1 MNPKSSVSLQ
11 FQRPDARAEF
21 ERARRDTKA
30 ALTERVDAEGADALL
45 EIASLL
51 DVGVARAKR
60 ELLAS
65 TLAWNEENR
74 ALTAWIHQQHR
85 AVVEMGL
92 QAVAALRENP
102 AHASLPRLVVLCLH
116 HWTEA
121 LKWNACR
128 EREEYAALHAL
139 YRLANEGRFADRR
152 MPWMVDGRG
161 VDVTVE
167 GLYLRALFLDRFAS
181 GTLTRVQEE
190 ILDAWLWQWSAML
203 KAEATHAGGTVLR
216 AEPDGN
222 AGLREGPREGE
233 GPALY
238 IRLEPLE
245 AERRKVVRELQ
256 RGRIVPPHGLAS
268 ELRIEEHIAVLDYLR
283 RAFRTLG
290 PETTGRAPR
299 ECQAGLRIEV
309 WVGLSEILTQ
319 GVGVAVGVETGR
331 WRTLQVDTAAIEQH
345 AQRRFA
351 DAARRYLWMAN
362 SSATGFGF
370 EALESDA
377 TGIDLGDLVGWR
389 NAGDNALVLGQV
401 IRRMPSATCGQVF
414 IGVKTLT
421 EAALPL
427 PLSQDLALEAS
438 TGTTYLFV
446 PGDDDS
452 GRRDAFLV
460 PEKTFDLQPS
470 FTTRMGGEPFTLRFN
485 RVRGRGR
492 GWILAGFEIVPPQ
505 PEAAAAPQE
514 EELDLPIPSFELELD
529 PIELPVDEDA
539 VAQAFER
546 ELPARLHT

>member
-21 ERARRDTKA
+21 ERARRETKA
-30 ALTERVDAEGADALL
+30 ALTERVDEEAANALL

-65 TLAWNEENR
+65 TLAWNEDNR
-74 ALTAWIHQQHR
+74 ALAVWIHQQHR
-85 AVVEMGL
+85 AVFEMGL
-92 QAVAALRENP
+92 QAVEPLRADPGN
-102 AHASLPRLVVLCLH
+102 ANLPRLVLLCLH

-128 EREEYAALHAL
+128 EREEYGAVHGLYMLAAH
-139 YRLANEGRFADRR
+139 GRFVDRR
-152 MPWMVDGRG
+152 IPWTVDGRG
-161 VDVTVE
+161 VNVTVE
-167 GLYLRALFLDRFAS
+167 VLYLRALFLDRFAS
-181 GTLTRVQEE
+181 GTLTRAQEE
-190 ILDAWLWQWSAML
+190 ILDAWLWQWSTML
-203 KAEATHAGGTVLR
+203 KAERSHAGGTVLR
-216 AEPDGN
+216 AEPDGT

-238 IRLEPLE
+238 LRLEPLE

-268 ELRIEEHIAVLDYLR
+268 ELRIEEHIVVLDYLR
-283 RAFRTLG
+283 RAFRTCG

-309 WVGLSEILTQ
+309 WVGLSEVLMR
-319 GVGVAVGVETGR
+319 GVGVGVETGR
-331 WRTLQVDTAAIEQH
+331 WRALQVDTAAIDQQ
-345 AQRRFA
+345 AKQRFV

-377 TGIDLGDLVGWR
+377 TGIELGDLIGWR

-421 EAALPL
+421 EAALPM
-427 PLSQDLALEAS
+427 PLSQDLALDERL
-438 TGTTYLFV
+438 GTTYLFV

-460 PEKTFDLQPS
+460 PEKMFDLQPS
-470 FTTRMGGEPFTLRFN
+470 FSARMAGEPFTLRFN

-505 PEAAAAPQE
+505 PEVPAAQQE
-514 EELDLPIPSFELELD
+514 EELELSLPTFELELD
-529 PIELPVDEDA
+529 PVEVPVDEDT

>member
-1 MNPKSSVSLQ
+1 MNPKSSVSLH

-21 ERARRDTKA
+21 ERARRETKA
-30 ALTERVDAEGADALL
+30 ALAERVDEDGANALL

-51 DVGVARAKR
+51 DAGVARAKR

-65 TLAWNEENR
+65 TLAWNEDNR
-74 ALTAWIHQQHR
+74 ALSAWIHQQHR
-85 AVVEMGL
+85 AVFEMGL
-92 QAVAALRENP
+92 QAIERLREEP
-102 AHASLPRLVVLCLH
+102 ARASLPRLVLLCLH

-121 LKWNACR
+121 LNWNACR
-128 EREEYAALHAL
+128 EREEYGALHAL
-139 YRLANEGRFADRR
+139 YMLAASGGFVDRR
-152 MPWMVDGRG
+152 IPWLVDGRG
-161 VDVTVE
+161 VTVTVE

-181 GTLTRVQEE
+181 GTLTRAQEE
-190 ILDAWLWQWSAML
+190 ILDAWLWQWSPML
-203 KAEATHAGGTVLR
+203 KAERTHAGGTVLR
-216 AEPDGN
+216 AEPDGG

-238 IRLEPLE
+238 LRLEPLE

-268 ELRIEEHIAVLDYLR
+268 ELRVEEHIGVLDYLR
-283 RAFRTLG
+283 RAFRTCG

-309 WVGLSEILTQ
+309 WVGLSEILTR
-319 GVGVAVGVETGR
+319 GVGAAVGVETGR
-331 WRTLQVDTAAIEQH
+331 WRTLQVDTAMIEQH
-345 AQRRFA
+345 AQHRFV

-377 TGIDLGDLVGWR
+377 AGIELGDLIGWR

-427 PLSQDLALEAS
+427 PLSQDLTLDEHLA
-438 TGTTYLFV
+438 TTYLFV

-470 FTTRMGGEPFTLRFN
+470 FNARMAGETFTLRFN

-505 PEAAAAPQE
+505 PEVPVQQPE
-514 EELDLPIPSFELELD
+514 EELELPTFELEFD
-529 PIELPVDEDA
+529 PVELPVEEDA